1 MATPN
6 SRATLIEYCKRR
18 LGDPV
23 IEINVDEDQ
32 LEDRVD
38 EALQYYREFH
48 SDATVRTYLK
58 HQVTAQDVTNEYIT
72 LANNIVFVSK
82 MFPLQSSFQSSRNFF
97 DIKYQMMLNDI
108 ADLMNFAGD
117 LAYYEQMQQYLSL
130 LDMKLN
136 GQPQVQFSRKQ
147 NRLYIFGDFQDD
159 DINEGDYIVAEVYT
173 EINDSDHTSIFNDMF
188 LKEYTTALIKQQ
200 WGQNLIKFE
209 GMQLPGGV
217 ILNGRQIYDDATG
230 EIEALRQRVR
240 DEHEFPPDFFVG

>member
-1 MATPN
+1 MANPT

-38 EALQYYREFH
+38 EALQYYQEYH
-48 SDATVRTYLK
+48 SEATLRTYLK
-58 HQVTAQDVTNEYIT
+58 HQVTSDDVSREYIE
-72 LANNIVFVSK
+72 LSSNITYVSRL
-82 MFPLQSSFQSSRNFF
+82 FPIVSNFSSSRNLF
-97 DIKYQMMLNDI
+97 DLKYQMMLNDI
-108 ADLMNFAGD
+108 ADLQNFAGD
-117 LAYYEQMQQYLSL
+117 LAYYDQMQQYLGM

-136 GQPQVQFSRKQ
+136 GTPQVTFSRKQ
-147 NRLYIFGDFQDD
+147 NRLYIHGDFQDK
-159 DINEGDYIVAEVYT
+159 DIKADDYIIAEAYQ
-173 EINDSDHTSIFNDMF
+173 IISADSHTTIYNDMW

-200 WGQNLIKFE
+200 WGANLIKFE

-230 EIEALRQRVR
+230 EIERLREVIRL
-240 DEHEFPPDFFVG
+240 EHEMPADFFVG